1 MIRTQIQF
9 TEQQLTELRRL
20 ARDRESSVAA
30 VVRDAVDRELAR
42 RESLDDAWKRALAA
56 VGSYSGGGGNV
67 AEDHDEY
74 LADAYA
80 SD

>member
-42 RESLDDAWKRALAA
+42 RESLDEAWKRALAV
-56 VGSYSGGGGNV
+56 VGRYRGGGGNV
-67 AEDHDEY
+67 ARDHDEY

-80 SD
+80 ND